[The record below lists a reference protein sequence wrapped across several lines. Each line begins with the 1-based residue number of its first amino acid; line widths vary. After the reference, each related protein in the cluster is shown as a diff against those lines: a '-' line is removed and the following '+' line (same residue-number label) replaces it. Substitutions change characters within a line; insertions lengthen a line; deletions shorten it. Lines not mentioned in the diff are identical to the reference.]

1 MGNDLLVLTQ
11 QTNTSL
17 IKLLNTK
24 KRLQHM
30 VFETQ
35 NKKLQEY
42 SKQKVT

>member
-1 MGNDLLVLTQ
+1 MMGNDLLVSTQ

-35 NKKLQEY
+35 NKSYKNTQN
-42 SKQKVT
+42 KK